1 MMPEHNQYDHY
12 ETDKGPVKIRMEQKE
27 YVEITK
33 ELGMLKDL
41 KIVHVLEHPFH
52 GPSYIFKDFLLTNL
66 VFFGS

>member
-41 KIVHVLEHPFH
+41 KIAHVLKHPFH
-52 GPSYIFKDFLLTNL
+52 SYILKYFLLTNFI
-66 VFFGS
+66 FFGS

>member
-33 ELGMLKDL
+33 ELGMLK
-41 KIVHVLEHPFH
+41 IIHH
-52 GPSYIFKDFLLTNL
+52 SWYTY
-66 VFFGS
+66 